1 MFMAGQDCQLLWH
14 LHPCCHWLWH
24 MLCPQCREQ
33 SEGVRIQSPG
43 DWNARAKKDQG
54 LAKSCIRDRK
64 GTPGCH
70 WPKVR
75 QVGSDIFWILL
86 RTSTRD
92 DPMTLKDQRHHSL
105 FWILWFPPLPGST
118 MGIPSPEQ
126 KTSSSPSWPQT
137 FRRNLSQSYLYWHE
151 FWPSRFKILQW
162 ESEIWIFI
170 PF

>member
-33 SEGVRIQSPG
+33 SEGFRIQSPG

-54 LAKSCIRDRK
+54 LAKSCIWDRK

-75 QVGSDIFWILL
+75 QVRSNIFWILL
-86 RTSTRD
+86 RTSIRD
-92 DPMTLKDQRHHSL
+92 DPMTLKGQRHHSL

-118 MGIPSPEQ
+118 MGIPFPEQ

-151 FWPSRFKILQW
+151 FWPSRFKIL
-162 ESEIWIFI
+162 
-170 PF
+170 